1 MKELVQ
7 KAIEEITFVTKK
19 FPEKQFQII
28 SENKEL
34 AVSYLNSAIDRAI
47 AEGEDLDADYQLHF
61 YALFLLGQFQEKE
74 SFPKIME
81 LLSLPEEVADN
92 LIGDALTSGLSDI
105 LYNTYNGDLE
115 LLEVSIKNPGI
126 NEYARSSMLKVMGQL
141 YLDGDLEKGELQ
153 DFIREIVYEEAGDY
167 IYEEETGDYIY
178 TELIY
183 IMCGCHFV
191 EMLPEIRHLFEDSR
205 IDGFSFEGYEECVD
219 MMFRYGEENFCK
231 TPINAADMLRN
242 WAMFEESPQNDLS
255 EKDMEKLFYRAVAQ
269 LNKPEKKIK
278 IGRND
283 PCPCGSGKK
292 YKKCCMNKPQSPA
305 DQVESEQ
312 EKRKWLKYYPA
323 SAKERQEGRVYL
335 EDFFDEESIE
345 IDKLIYLALMHRAI
359 PIWQKEADE
368 IVENRKRIYLSEAFS
383 KFVEKVE
390 KENIKTFQ
398 EYDEKY
404 SIHYPCEEWIQVL
417 QSLLKNKDKELFNSV
432 SACCKKMR

>member
-1 MKELVQ
+1 MNESVQ
-7 KAIEEITFVTKK
+7 KAIKEITYRTKN

-28 SENKEL
+28 SENKDL
-34 AVSYLNSAIDRAI
+34 VIPYLNSAIDKAI
-47 AEGEDLDADYQLHF
+47 AEGDGLDVKYQLHF
-61 YALFLLGQFQEKE
+61 YAIFLLGQFQEKK

-81 LLSLPEEVADN
+81 LLSLDQEVLDN

-115 LLEVSIKNPGI
+115 LVEASIKNPGI
-126 NEYARSSMLKVMGQL
+126 NEFARSSMLKVLGQL
-141 YLDGDLEKGELQ
+141 YMDGSLEKGELQ
-153 DFIREIVYEEAGDY
+153 DFIREIVYDKEE
-167 IYEEETGDYIY
+167 IGDYIY

-183 IMCGCHFV
+183 TMCGCHFV
-191 EMLPEIRHLFEDSR
+191 DMLPEIRRLFKDGR

-219 MMFRYGEENFCK
+219 MMFEYREENFCK
-231 TPINAADMLRN
+231 APINAADMLRS
-242 WAMFEESPQNDLS
+242 WSMFEESPQNNLTK
-255 EKDMEKLFYRAVAQ
+255 KDMEKSFHKAMVQ
-269 LNKPEKKIK
+269 LSKPEKKIK

-292 YKKCCMNKPQSPA
+292 YKKCCLNKPQLPA
-305 DQVESEQ
+305 DLVESEQ

-323 SAKERQEGRVYL
+323 SVKERQEGRVYL
-335 EDFFDEESIE
+335 EDFFDSESIE

-368 IVENRKRIYLSEAFS
+368 IVERRKRIYLSEAFS
-383 KFVEKVE
+383 KFVEKAE
-390 KENIKTFQ
+390 KENVKKFQ

-417 QSLLKNKDKELFNSV
+417 RSLLKNEDKELFNTV
-432 SACCKKMR
+432 SECWRKMR